1 MNSSLEKMVI
11 WIYSGD
17 HADQKQQQLNYE
29 KQSGL
34 GFEVSLEMLLQ
45 ASDQLRD
52 LDSINLSLV
61 FLFIKL
67 GHRHHVDNF

>member
-1 MNSSLEKMVI
+1 MVI

-17 HADQKQQQLNYE
+17 HTDQKQQQLNYE
-29 KQSGL
+29 VQSRL
-34 GFEVSLEMLLQ
+34 GFEVLLEMLLQ

-52 LDSINLSLV
+52 LDSISLSLV

-67 GHRHHVDNF
+67 GHGYHVDNF

>member
-1 MNSSLEKMVI
+1 MVI
-11 WIYSGD
+11 WIYSSD
-17 HADQKQQQLNYE
+17 HADKKQQQLNYE
-29 KQSGL
+29 KQSRL

-61 FLFIKL
+61 LFIKL
-67 GHRHHVDNF
+67 GHNHHVDNF